1 MSEQFLNGADVIACF
16 EKVGGKTVAEGVA
29 TGSLWYASSIN
40 SVFDGVLQV
49 LFVHMVAADFPGA
62 GSTEG
67 LAAGKSHCQ
76 RQSRAAPGYF
86 RFKAKGR

>member
-1 MSEQFLNGADVIACF
+1 MPEQFLDGADVIAGF
-16 EKVGGKTVAEGVA
+16 EQVGGKTVAEGVA

-62 GSTEG
+62 GVDRRLGGGEEP
-67 LAAGKSHCQ
+67 LP
-76 RQSRAAPGYF
+76 APVARGARIF
-86 RFKAKGR
+86 SF